1 MLVELDIKNF
11 AIIKSLKVRF
21 QEKMTVIIGETGA
34 GKSIIIDA
42 VSLLMGGRGQKEMIR
57 SGEKKAV
64 ITGLFELDDQKEKI
78 AQLCDQYGLPHDDDQ
93 LVISRELAVK
103 GRNVVRINGQL
114 TTINVLRDI
123 GHYLVDIHGQH
134 DQQIL
139 MDQDRQID
147 LVDNYAPASF
157 KDDLADYQADFEKW
171 QKLTNQLR
179 HLRQDAQELAQ
190 KQDILQFQNNEL
202 ESADLED
209 PEEDEKLEEE
219 YNELNNY
226 QKIADTANYFMQ
238 LYDDDEHGI
247 ATLLGDAQ
255 NAATDL
261 TEFGS
266 KFKDFAKTVDD
277 GVYALNDARLLP
289 AELNKIILVGGSS
302 RIPAVQD
309 KIKEVTGITPS
320 KSLNPDECVAM
331 GAGIQGGKLSGDV
344 TAMGNYDVLLLDVTP
359 LTLSIETVGGVAT
372 PLIDR
377 NTPIP
382 TSHSQIF
389 TTSANFQ
396 TQVEI
401 NVLQGERPLAKD
413 NKSLGKFKLK
423 KIKRAMRG
431 VPQIEVTFD
440 IDVNGIVSVSAKDL
454 ASGNMQ
460 SITIENSSHM
470 SDADIER
477 AIHEAQQFEQQDAKT
492 KERLVFKNDLETLML
507 RVDNALAK
515 HHKEIDKTIKSQ
527 IKNDLSQLKKMTKK
541 VQFETCPDAQFQEI
555 KEAKQRLEDSAAF
568 LLTMGE

>member
-57 SGEKKAV
+57 SGESKAI

-78 AQLCDQYGLPHDDDQ
+78 AELCDQYGLPHDDDQ

-114 TTINVLRDI
+114 TTINVLREI
-123 GHYLVDIHGQH
+123 GSYLVDIHGQH

-157 KDDLADYQADFEKW
+157 KADLATYQTDYAQW
-171 QKLTNQLR
+171 QKLTSQLR

-202 ESADLED
+202 EAADLED
-209 PEEDEKLEEE
+209 PQEDEKLEEE

-277 GVYALNDARLLP
+277 GVYALNDARS
-289 AELNKIILVGGSS
+289 ELSNLMDAMDFDEE
-302 RIPAVQD
+302 RFQY
-309 KIKEVTGITPS
+309 VTNRLDT
-320 KSLNPDECVAM
+320 LN
-331 GAGIQGGKLSGDV
+331 S
-344 TAMGNYDVLLLDVTP
+344 
-359 LTLSIETVGGVAT
+359 
-372 PLIDR
+372 
-377 NTPIP
+377 
-382 TSHSQIF
+382 
-389 TTSANFQ
+389 
-396 TQVEI
+396 
-401 NVLQGERPLAKD
+401 
-413 NKSLGKFKLK
+413 LK
-423 KIKRAMRG
+423 KKYGPTLA
-431 VPQIEVTFD
+431 
-440 IDVNGIVSVSAKDL
+440 DVFAFYEKV
-454 ASGNMQ
+454 Q
-460 SITIENSSHM
+460 
-470 SDADIER
+470 
-477 AIHEAQQFEQQDAKT
+477 
-492 KERLVFKNDLETLML
+492 KE
-507 RVDNALAK
+507 
-515 HHKEIDKTIKSQ
+515 
-527 IKNDLSQLKKMTKK
+527 LS
-541 VQFETCPDAQFQEI
+541 QFETGGLDEEKLQAEVDKIEERMTQEARNLHLIREKVAHLLEEQIKQELADLYMEKARFSINFDETKTFTDKGTDAIVFLIAPNPGEDLMPLVKIVSGGEQSRLILALKAIFSRVEPVGTMIFDEI
-555 KEAKQRLEDSAAF
+555 DTGVSGRVSAAIGKKMHSIGRNKQVIAITHSPQVAAAGDQRYLVAKQVKDGSTFTQIGPLSKEETITAIAQMMAGQDVTDAAKKNAAD
-568 LLTMGE
+568 LIKSIKDD

>member
-57 SGEKKAV
+57 SGENKAV

-114 TTINVLRDI
+114 TTINVLRDL

-147 LVDNYAPASF
+147 LIDNYASASF

-171 QKLTNQLR
+171 QKLTSQLR

-238 LYDDDEHGI
+238 LYDDEHGI

-277 GVYALNDARLLP
+277 GVYALNDARS
-289 AELNKIILVGGSS
+289 ELSNLMDQMDFDEE
-302 RIPAVQD
+302 RFQY
-309 KIKEVTGITPS
+309 VTNRLDT
-320 KSLNPDECVAM
+320 LN
-331 GAGIQGGKLSGDV
+331 S
-344 TAMGNYDVLLLDVTP
+344 
-359 LTLSIETVGGVAT
+359 
-372 PLIDR
+372 
-377 NTPIP
+377 
-382 TSHSQIF
+382 
-389 TTSANFQ
+389 
-396 TQVEI
+396 
-401 NVLQGERPLAKD
+401 
-413 NKSLGKFKLK
+413 LK
-423 KIKRAMRG
+423 KKYG
-431 VPQIEVTFD
+431 PTLKDVFD
-440 IDVNGIVSVSAKDL
+440 FYSKV
-454 ASGNMQ
+454 Q
-460 SITIENSSHM
+460 
-470 SDADIER
+470 
-477 AIHEAQQFEQQDAKT
+477 
-492 KERLVFKNDLETLML
+492 KE
-507 RVDNALAK
+507 
-515 HHKEIDKTIKSQ
+515 
-527 IKNDLSQLKKMTKK
+527 LS
-541 VQFETCPDAQFQEI
+541 QFETGGLDEEKIQAEVAEVEKRLTQKARKLHLTREKVAHSLEEQIKQELADLYMEKARFSI
-555 KEAKQRLEDSAAF
+555 NFDETKTFTKKGTDEIVFLIAPNPGEDLMPLVKIVSGGEQSRLILALKAIFSRVEPVGTMIFDEIDTGVSGRVSAAIGKKMHSIGHNKQVIAITHSPQVAAAGDQRYLVAKQVKDGSTFTQIGPLSEEETITAIAQMMAGQDVTDAAKKNAAD
-568 LLTMGE
+568 LIKSIKDE

>member
-57 SGEKKAV
+57 SGESKAI

-78 AQLCDQYGLPHDDDQ
+78 AELCDQYGLPHDDDQ

-114 TTINVLRDI
+114 TTINVLREI
-123 GHYLVDIHGQH
+123 GSYLVDIHGQH

-157 KDDLADYQADFEKW
+157 KADLATYQTDYAQW
-171 QKLTNQLR
+171 QKLTSQLL

-202 ESADLED
+202 EAADLED
-209 PEEDEKLEEE
+209 PQEDEKLEEE

-277 GVYALNDARLLP
+277 GVYALNDARS
-289 AELNKIILVGGSS
+289 ELSNLMDAMDFDEE
-302 RIPAVQD
+302 RFQY
-309 KIKEVTGITPS
+309 VTNRLDT
-320 KSLNPDECVAM
+320 LN
-331 GAGIQGGKLSGDV
+331 S
-344 TAMGNYDVLLLDVTP
+344 
-359 LTLSIETVGGVAT
+359 
-372 PLIDR
+372 
-377 NTPIP
+377 
-382 TSHSQIF
+382 
-389 TTSANFQ
+389 
-396 TQVEI
+396 
-401 NVLQGERPLAKD
+401 
-413 NKSLGKFKLK
+413 LK
-423 KIKRAMRG
+423 KKYGPTLA
-431 VPQIEVTFD
+431 
-440 IDVNGIVSVSAKDL
+440 DVFAFYQKV
-454 ASGNMQ
+454 Q
-460 SITIENSSHM
+460 
-470 SDADIER
+470 
-477 AIHEAQQFEQQDAKT
+477 
-492 KERLVFKNDLETLML
+492 KE
-507 RVDNALAK
+507 
-515 HHKEIDKTIKSQ
+515 
-527 IKNDLSQLKKMTKK
+527 LS
-541 VQFETCPDAQFQEI
+541 QFETGGLDEEKLQAEVAKIEERMTQEARDLHLIREKVAHSLEEQIKQELSDLYMEKARFSINFDETKTFTDKGTDAIVFLIAPNPGEDLMPLVKIVSGGEQSRLILALKAIFSRVEPVGTMIFDEI
-555 KEAKQRLEDSAAF
+555 DTGVSGRVSAAIGKKMHSIGRNKQVIAITHSPQVAAAGDQRYLVAKQVKDGSTFTQIGPLSKEETITAIAQMMAGQDVTDAAKKNAAD
-568 LLTMGE
+568 LIKSIKDD